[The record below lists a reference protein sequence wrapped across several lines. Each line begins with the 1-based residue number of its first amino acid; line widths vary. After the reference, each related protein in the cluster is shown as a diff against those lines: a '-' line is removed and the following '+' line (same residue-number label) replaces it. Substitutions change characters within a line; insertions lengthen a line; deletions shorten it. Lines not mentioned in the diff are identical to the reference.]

1 MASANSV
8 QMDIIVRAIDQTK
21 GTFQSIGRE
30 MKNLNVPSASKASQQ
45 YNQLMK
51 DVSQLE
57 NKLKSLA
64 GTDISNKDLMS
75 MTKDVNSLNTGI
87 EKLASSTQS
96 IRFDAA
102 VNQLKQLE
110 TATQN
115 VGSAVSSKMTAAFK
129 EAGRTDVT
137 STLQKGLDN
146 LTNSAKNLDFKNLTN
161 LSSQTK
167 IVEKD
172 FENMSNKV
180 QSEITRIEKAQAKTL
195 ASGKEVSPQ
204 SAANLS
210 MYKNIQQMLDVERQ
224 KFREN
229 TAAAREL
236 NQAIAQGAG
245 SAGIAKATHQFD
257 ALKHSIDNSK
267 LAIKDTTSQMT
278 NFTTGLSKIND
289 IKAQTSSLVSSFLS
303 VSTVLTTITS
313 KIYDT
318 FNTVKELDKSMTE
331 QAVVTTSTVGDLWG
345 QLPEYTKNA
354 IELGVATK
362 DVYDATTL
370 YVQQGLDAQTS
381 LGVGIETLK
390 MARVAG
396 MEAAKATDA
405 MTAAL
410 RGFNLESN
418 QANAQKINDV
428 YSKIAAE
435 TASNVAELSTAMEKT
450 ASLANASGMDVE
462 TTTGFLAQ
470 MIETTREA
478 PENLGTALKTIIARF
493 QNIKDNPL
501 EVITDDSGSYSYNKV
516 DEALQSIGVS
526 LKEDNGDFRNFGD
539 VILDISKKWNTLSQA
554 QQKYIAT
561 QAAGSRQQS
570 RFIALVG
577 NNDRLQ
583 EILGSAYD
591 SAGAGEQQ
599 YEKTLDSLESKLQQ
613 LKNSYDNFAM
623 SIMNQD
629 IIKTAVDTATGL
641 LTVLNKIV
649 DFGGSLGSIFGDT
662 GESIGKTV
670 TAVTLFITGLKGL
683 SALLPSIKD
692 GLTGFFSFLTTG
704 FKPVK
709 PKETFSN
716 IKNSFFGKD
725 LFTVNEA
732 TAKKEAS
739 VSAKKVSGFYKTA
752 LQQNKVGT
760 LDGKDFSSFD
770 FYKRIQDNINKNQG
784 KKITLDVFD
793 GVKLDVNSLNA
804 EGLKALSDLE
814 EDLKK
819 KSIELIKQSENEQ
832 LKNITGNF
840 AKQAANGDKQAAYQT
855 LKADLMN
862 KFGTVGEEK
871 SPLINVVRQFQQD
884 KETISQTLDDI
895 KQTVQA
901 KVRSINESPIIGY
914 GKEEAKFSGIKDIAQ
929 NLEEPLNK
937 LKQMKGVAEEDI
949 QAIEQAFN
957 KGDFDGF
964 QEKLNEAFNKAEAA
978 ITENTKLPNE
988 IQIIVD
994 KIETALNS
1002 AGTGAQIN
1010 LQPLIAELEAEIS
1023 TFAEQSEGAATE
1035 EGKQIGQNII
1045 DGVKARLSQGNVGG
1059 AIDFMKQQL
1068 GSSVSGQSFDPKV
1081 ATNITTAQDNINKY
1095 SQGLNTTVMAASMAA
1110 GAIATLVSN
1119 LGDVGPAFSGAA
1131 GGIGAGLTAFSSLAM
1146 IIPQIGTALSGLE
1159 GVFGTIGTALTGP
1172 IGIGVTAAIAGIVAI
1187 VTAVHKYKEEV
1198 RKQNIEAAKDVQ
1210 DTWTKASEKVQKNL
1224 DTINSVK
1231 NDYDNLS
1238 QGVDVNTNQNLSLGT
1253 EDYQKYLD
1261 TVNKIAETSP
1271 ELVKGYDSQG
1281 NAILEAGAA
1290 AEAAAVQQRE
1300 LAKAQKEYLKEASG
1314 QKLLQGAISTEEQD
1328 KDQSKRLK
1336 NVEGLTTTGI
1346 QTLTDLSTNGVN
1358 TSKYYENTKNTYSKM
1373 LDLDKDYR
1381 KAVAEAEAKYQKDTS
1396 NTAAK
1401 ATLDR
1406 LTTAQSE
1413 NSKAIEQYK
1422 KDYADYTSWAQ
1433 KYAEQNAKDLNVQG
1447 NGVAL
1452 SKNAAEEIALT
1463 SNSAEEATTT
1473 INQYNEEMA
1482 KLQSGSEG
1490 AAKSLGDPQ
1499 KKIDKLKEQL
1509 NDGKITIDQYRDKV
1523 KEISD
1528 AWDGVD
1534 LGKNATEGAKKA
1546 LEDYTNALD
1555 KAASAPPIS
1564 VDEVFNPLA
1573 GNIKSAEGMADNL
1586 SKQVTSDFY
1595 TAAKSVSSTLDTVL
1609 SKENTAGYG
1618 SKTFWAGSTDL
1629 LGEKAISDAK
1639 GNIDKVKKQ
1648 LNSLKTAFKPGEEGA
1663 KAFTELLVKNRKKL
1677 EKYKMEGA
1685 IAGIETD
1692 ANGNFKFE
1700 NLDLTKLDK
1709 IAETLQVSK
1718 EAAAAM
1724 FNNLAQFTKGTYTNV
1739 AKLNDAL
1746 TANKMGIQGKE
1757 EGTLIDK
1764 GGLKGMAMSAGLTED
1779 EWKHTAKQLKDNNV
1793 YTVDT
1798 TKDAKVQANQLYEA
1812 MSKLKI
1818 GDSTAKAIDSSALIK
1833 TMYQLG
1839 ESQDNARAILT
1850 EMQTKGQLSEKVDDD
1865 TLAEAWKNLE
1875 ASNGEEIADESLNVQ
1890 QGILAGVESIQ
1901 ALLGK
1906 DVTAGEADKL
1916 DEKSAEIRKDAA
1928 SDLNKS
1934 TSKDLSGLSLKQL
1947 DAQKSSLSSNKK
1959 ELENTSAKL
1968 AEQRKREEE
1977 ALADAKAGG
1986 HADKDQLQKYEDNI
2000 DKLKS
2005 EKEAVDKLVDSYDKQ
2020 SEAINKAIE
2029 SKKESKKLDEVNLS
2043 NKTSMQDVASKTG
2056 IDSKVQTKL
2065 KKEFNVDS
2073 LSDIKTYDATVGKK
2087 GKTIPVKLQTT
2098 LEAKDSKEVLN
2109 LLKDNGK
2116 LEKNATVS
2124 IKESDDGSKIAK
2136 ILGKDG
2142 ETHTF
2147 KINADTSSLEEI
2159 KSKYQTYKTQIEG
2172 NSIKIK
2178 TEVSKKDSD
2187 EVLNT
2192 LKNKSLLKGAQ
2203 SISISVK
2210 GDKKIVEVLGQG
2222 NKKKTYEVDVKGNV
2236 KDLDDKLDKTAKKPR
2251 TAKIETEEV
2260 GKDGTNKKKGNKIET
2275 EEVRKG
2281 GTNKK
2286 KGDKKETITVTVKA
2300 DTSKFKSQI
2309 KKAAKTPTKVKVSAN
2324 TTSAKKSIK
2333 SLSKNTKSK
2342 VKVSANTSSA
2352 KGSIKKLSSTKV
2364 KLNATANTSKAA
2376 ASIKKL
2382 SNIKPRVKVGA
2393 DVSSA
2398 KNSINALDGKRIDID
2413 VYYTEHNKPKG
2424 KNAAGNASY
2433 SDIYGS
2439 YNTFDAFSEFNSF
2452 AKGNQHIRGTGNK
2465 RGGLTLTGELGPE
2478 IAWFPSR
2485 GTARLLG
2492 QNGPELTYLPKDAVV
2507 FNNQDSKKIA
2517 KRGGINKD
2525 IGSLSGGT
2533 AKGRGGP
2540 SWEASNKSSSGRKR
2554 KSSNLSGTEPKAQA
2568 KTKTKTK
2575 SKTKS
2580 KTETKGKNSNYK
2592 LHLWVY
2598 NIEKKITHEQ
2608 ELQNRL
2614 TEKQNQLLQYHQGS
2628 LEQVL
2633 ANYKKQKS
2641 EVQKE
2646 LELQQKL
2653 ADYYNKKLKTLDK
2666 TGKIAIKH
2674 KKTSKS
2680 KKDTTKKINAGKYIT
2695 KDKNGAYTIDYKK
2708 INKEIKNGNE
2718 RKALE
2723 EKLKSKL
2730 DDYTQGYDSAQG
2742 AAESLQTK
2750 LFELSKAMKDA
2761 IPENIFSR
2769 LVRLQKQI
2777 DQTTTKLNRANNIL
2791 SILQRGHSVDGIA
2804 SNIQNLRSVFGS
2816 TFSSM
2821 SQIITKSQKEYAQAN
2836 KKMQDNLQETLFE
2849 RKETE
2854 TTTKKVTKKTNYQ
2867 KGKEAKNTLLN
2878 NSKKLKLTKK
2888 QKSQVKQGKKIT
2900 LTKSQK
2906 KILKNNAELNRE
2918 YNAYNKYRSSYNK
2931 GQEKIKK
2938 ANAAVTKAKSSK
2950 TYTFAKKS
2958 LNNAKNVIKKDKSLK
2973 NKKAIKEAMKDNKKI
2988 STKGITNKTDLKEI
3002 KAYNKSVDKYNKANK
3017 KVRNAK
3023 TKANETKKN
3032 VTKKTT
3038 TTTKKTTTSKNR
3050 EFKLG
3055 DYIEYDNNGNIQWT
3069 TDTNGKFK
3077 WQNDRDNKVL
3087 NAEDVN
3093 VLKDQYSELESLQDT
3108 FNQYRDEILTQLSS
3122 MYDAID
3128 NNISND
3134 ADLAQQLIDA
3144 QTTEEQNTIDSLS
3157 AINDAINDA
3166 NDNIIQR
3173 MQYQINLQRNQ
3184 RDNAKTEKD
3193 IQDKLNR
3200 LAFLQQDG
3208 SASNA
3213 SKIAS
3218 LQKEII
3224 DAQDNYG
3231 DNLVDQEIERIQ
3243 HQMDEAKAQ
3252 RERQITLLEG
3262 IKDSVVNTIAKV
3274 ETADNLIRQLQS
3286 GNIQAAINA
3295 KDAITKII
3303 SDSWNN
3309 ASTSYFQKLDNLRT
3323 LNETMNKA
3331 AESDGSLNSYI
3342 INGDSIGSAIAKT
3355 IMEHPESGTA
3365 AQYRTSTGHLND
3377 EAKNQIEAD
3386 VNSGTMT
3393 AEEQQAWKDKAAS
3406 GTLSESDQKIVDD
3419 VISSINKANIN
3430 QLSYNAQMGKLT
3442 YDVIKSQGI
3451 TKAALD
3457 AQNIS
3462 LSTLRNT
3469 DKLTAKQAEELG
3481 YNVSALQSAGYS
3493 KNDIISSGAS
3503 ISALKAGG
3511 YSAKEINQAYS
3522 WTDILKATN
3531 SKGNKLYSLKDLK
3544 KWAGESDLQKAIA
3557 GTKTA
3562 KDTVDAF
3569 ASLGLISP
3577 GSKGI
3582 KNAATLLKRAEGISG
3597 AQLIKALAS
3606 SSTYKWTDI
3615 IQSREWKD
3623 DRLVATFKNNNAFV
3637 AAFKK
3642 IRGKKAYN
3650 KAKKAKASKY
3660 LHGGFADYTGP
3671 AWLDGSKAR
3680 PEAVLSATDTKNF
3693 VQLRDVLS
3701 SVSKGAGSNTTTYGD
3716 IHYNIEMNVD
3726 RIEKDVDVN
3735 KLTNDIM
3742 RNISKK
3748 AGYRNINAIR
3758 NMK

>member
-1 MASANSV
+1 M
-8 QMDIIVRAIDQTK
+8 
-21 GTFQSIGRE
+21 
-30 MKNLNVPSASKASQQ
+30 
-45 YNQLMK
+45 
-51 DVSQLE
+51 
-57 NKLKSLA
+57 
-64 GTDISNKDLMS
+64 
-75 MTKDVNSLNTGI
+75 
-87 EKLASSTQS
+87 
-96 IRFDAA
+96 
-102 VNQLKQLE
+102 
-110 TATQN
+110 
-115 VGSAVSSKMTAAFK
+115 
-129 EAGRTDVT
+129 
-137 STLQKGLDN
+137 
-146 LTNSAKNLDFKNLTN
+146 
-161 LSSQTK
+161 
-167 IVEKD
+167 
-172 FENMSNKV
+172 
-180 QSEITRIEKAQAKTL
+180 
-195 ASGKEVSPQ
+195 
-204 SAANLS
+204 
-210 MYKNIQQMLDVERQ
+210 
-224 KFREN
+224 
-229 TAAAREL
+229 
-236 NQAIAQGAG
+236 
-245 SAGIAKATHQFD
+245 
-257 ALKHSIDNSK
+257 
-267 LAIKDTTSQMT
+267 
-278 NFTTGLSKIND
+278 
-289 IKAQTSSLVSSFLS
+289 
-303 VSTVLTTITS
+303 
-313 KIYDT
+313 
-318 FNTVKELDKSMTE
+318 
-331 QAVVTTSTVGDLWG
+331 
-345 QLPEYTKNA
+345 
-354 IELGVATK
+354 
-362 DVYDATTL
+362 
-370 YVQQGLDAQTS
+370 
-381 LGVGIETLK
+381 
-390 MARVAG
+390 
-396 MEAAKATDA
+396 
-405 MTAAL
+405 
-410 RGFNLESN
+410 
-418 QANAQKINDV
+418 
-428 YSKIAAE
+428 
-435 TASNVAELSTAMEKT
+435 
-450 ASLANASGMDVE
+450 
-462 TTTGFLAQ
+462 
-470 MIETTREA
+470 
-478 PENLGTALKTIIARF
+478 
-493 QNIKDNPL
+493 
-501 EVITDDSGSYSYNKV
+501 
-516 DEALQSIGVS
+516 
-526 LKEDNGDFRNFGD
+526 
-539 VILDISKKWNTLSQA
+539 
-554 QQKYIAT
+554 
-561 QAAGSRQQS
+561 
-570 RFIALVG
+570 
-577 NNDRLQ
+577 
-583 EILGSAYD
+583 
-591 SAGAGEQQ
+591 
-599 YEKTLDSLESKLQQ
+599 QQ

-629 IIKTAVDTATGL
+629 IVKAAVDAATNL

-649 DFGGSLGSIFGDT
+649 DFGGSIGSIFGDT
-662 GESIGKTV
+662 GESIGKTI
-670 TAVTLFITGLKGL
+670 TAVTLFIAGLKGL
-683 SALLPSIKD
+683 SALLPSIRD

-709 PKETFSN
+709 SKETFSN

-725 LFTVNEA
+725 LFTLNEA

-739 VSAKKVSGFYKTA
+739 VSAKKVSGFYKAA

-770 FYKRIQDNINKNQG
+770 FYKRIQDNIDKNQG

-840 AKQAANGDKQAAYQT
+840 AKRAVNGDKQAAYQT

-871 SPLINVVRQFQQD
+871 SPLINVVRKFQQD

-895 KQTVQA
+895 KQTAQA
-901 KVRSINESPIIGY
+901 KVQSINESPIIGY
-914 GKEEAKFSGIKDIAQ
+914 DKEEAKFSGIKDIAQ

-957 KGDFDGF
+957 KGDFNGF
-964 QEKLNEAFNKAEAA
+964 QEKLNEAFNKAEAT
-978 ITENTKLPNE
+978 ITKNTKLPNK
-988 IQIIVD
+988 IQIVVD

-1010 LQPLIAELEAEIS
+1010 LQPLIAELEAKIS
-1023 TFAEQSEGAATE
+1023 TFAEQSKGAATE
-1035 EGKQIGQNII
+1035 EGKQIGQNVI
-1045 DGVKARLSQGNVGG
+1045 DGVIARLSQGDVGG
-1059 AIDFMKQQL
+1059 SVDFLKQQL
-1068 GSSVSGQSFDPKV
+1068 GSLVSKWSVDLKV
-1081 ATNITTAQDNINKY
+1081 AGNMSTAQNNINKY
-1095 SQGLNTTVMAASMAA
+1095 SKGLNAATMAASMAA

-1119 LGDVGPAFSGAA
+1119 LNGVSPAFSAAA
-1131 GGIGAGLTAFSSLAM
+1131 GGIGAGLTTFSSLAM
-1146 IIPQIGTALSGLE
+1146 VIPQIGEAMSGLKN
-1159 GVFGTIGTALTGP
+1159 VFGTIGTALTGK
-1172 IGIGVTAAIAGIVAI
+1172 IGIGVTAVVAGIVTVATVI
-1187 VTAVHKYKEEV
+1187 HKYHEEV

-1210 DTWTKASEKVQKNL
+1210 DTWTKTSEKVQQNL

-1231 NDYDNLS
+1231 DDYNNLS
-1238 QGVDVNTNQNLSLGT
+1238 QGVDVSTNQNLSLSV

-1261 TVNKIAETSP
+1261 TVNKIAEINP

-1281 NAILEAGAA
+1281 NAILAVGAA
-1290 AEAAAVQQRE
+1290 AAAAAAQQKK
-1300 LAKAQKEYLKEASG
+1300 LAKAQKEYLKESNG
-1314 QKLLQGAISTEEQD
+1314 QILFQGAVSTEEQD
-1328 KDQSKRLK
+1328 EDQQKRLK
-1336 NVEGLTTTGI
+1336 AIIGPGSR
-1346 QTLTDLSTNGVN
+1346 TLTDFHSYGIN
-1358 TSKYYENTKNTYSKM
+1358 TDKYFDDAKNTYSKM
-1373 LDLDKDYR
+1373 LDLDKDFR
-1381 KAVAEAEAKYQKDTS
+1381 KAIAKAEAKYQKDTS
-1396 NTAAK
+1396 NTTAK

-1406 LTTAQSE
+1406 LREGQSK
-1413 NSKAIEQYK
+1413 NSIAMEQYK
-1422 KDYADYTSWAQ
+1422 KDYADYISWTQ
-1433 KYAEQNAKDLNVQG
+1433 KYAEQSAKDLNMKG

-1452 SKNAAEEIALT
+1452 SKSAAEEIALT
-1463 SNSAEEATTT
+1463 SDSAEDAMTA
-1473 INQYNEEMA
+1473 INQYNKEMA
-1482 KLQSGSEG
+1482 KLQSCNED

-1499 KKIDKLKEQL
+1499 EKIDKLKEQL
-1509 NDGKITIDQYRDKV
+1509 NDGKITIDQYREKV
-1523 KEISD
+1523 KKISD
-1528 AWDGVD
+1528 AWKNVD
-1534 LGKNATEGAKKA
+1534 LGENATEGAKKA
-1546 LEDYTNALD
+1546 LEDFTNALD

-1564 VDEVFNPLA
+1564 IDEVFNPLA
-1573 GNIKSAEGMADNL
+1573 GNIKSAEGMADSL
-1586 SKQVTSDFY
+1586 SKQVTSDYY
-1595 TAAKSVSSTLDTVL
+1595 TAAKSISSTLDTVL

-1629 LGEKAISDAK
+1629 LGDKFISKAK
-1639 GNIDKVKKQ
+1639 GNIDTVKKQ

-1663 KAFTELLVKNRKKL
+1663 KAFTKLLVKNKDKL

-1685 IAGIETD
+1685 TAGIETD
-1692 ANGNFKFE
+1692 ANGNFTFE

-1724 FNNLAQFTKGTYTNV
+1724 FNNLSQFTKGTYTNV
-1739 AKLNDAL
+1739 SKLNGAL
-1746 TANKMGIQGKE
+1746 VANKMGIQGKK

-1779 EWKHTAKQLKDNNV
+1779 EWKHTSKQLKDNNV

-1818 GDSTAKAIDSSALIK
+1818 GNSTAKAIDSSALVK

-1839 ESQDNARAILT
+1839 ESQDNAKAILDV
-1850 EMQTKGQLSEKVDDD
+1850 MKSKGQLSEKVDDD
-1865 TLAEAWKNLE
+1865 TLAEMWKNLE
-1875 ASNGEEIADESLNVQ
+1875 KSNGEEIVDESLNIQ
-1890 QGILAGVESIQ
+1890 QNILAEIESIE

-1906 DVTAGEADKL
+1906 DVTDGEAEKL
-1916 DEKSAEIRKDAA
+1916 NEESGEVRKNAETN
-1928 SDLNKS
+1928 LETS
-1934 TSKDLSGLSLKQL
+1934 TSKDLSGLSLEQL
-1947 DAQKSSLSSNKK
+1947 DAQKTSLSANKK

-1968 AEQRKREEE
+1968 AKQQAREEE
-1977 ALADAKAGG
+1977 ALADAIAGG
-1986 HADKDQLQKYEDNI
+1986 RAKPEQLEKYKSNIQKIKN
-2000 DKLKS
+2000 
-2005 EKEAVDKLVDSYDKQ
+2005 EKTAVDELVTKFDNQYN
-2020 SEAINKAIE
+2020 AIDETIK
-2029 SKKESKKLDEVNLS
+2029 SKKKSKKQAPKEVKLS
-2043 NKTSMQDVASKTG
+2043 NKKTMQDTASN
-2056 IDSKVQTKL
+2056 IDSNSKDLL
-2065 KKEFNVDS
+2065 KKFYNVDS
-2073 LSDIKTYDATVGKK
+2073 LSDIKSYDATVGKK
-2087 GKTIPVKLQTT
+2087 GQTIPIKLETT
-2098 LEAKDSKEVLN
+2098 LKSKNSKEVLN
-2109 LLKDNGK
+2109 LLNDNGK
-2116 LEKNATVS
+2116 LEKDATVS
-2124 IKESDDGSKIAK
+2124 IKESDDGSKIAQV
-2136 ILGKDG
+2136 LGEDG
-2142 ETHTF
+2142 KTHTF
-2147 KINADTSSLEEI
+2147 KIDADTSSLKEI
-2159 KSKYQTYKTQIEG
+2159 KSKYQTYKTDIEG
-2172 NSIKIK
+2172 NPVKIK
-2178 TEVSKKDSD
+2178 TEVNKRDSSKILST
-2187 EVLNT
+2187 LN
-2192 LKNKSLLKGAQ
+2192 NKKLLKGAQ
-2203 SISISVK
+2203 SIDISVK
-2210 GDKKIVEVLGQG
+2210 GDKKIVEILSKG

-2236 KDLDDKLDKTAKKPR
+2236 KDLDDKINKATHKK
-2251 TAKIETEEV
+2251 
-2260 GKDGTNKKKGNKIET
+2260 NKEQ
-2275 EEVRKG
+2275 
-2281 GTNKK
+2281 
-2286 KGDKKETITVTVKA
+2286 TITTKTKLDDSLTLKKLKKIGKPVK
-2300 DTSKFKSQI
+2300 
-2309 KKAAKTPTKVKVSAN
+2309 TKVKVSAD
-2324 TTSAKKSIK
+2324 TSSANKKVK
-2333 SLSKNTKSK
+2333 SVGKNVKSK
-2342 VKVSANTSSA
+2342 VKVYATTSPA
-2352 KGSIKKLSSTKV
+2352 RASIKKLNNIKPKIAIS
-2364 KLNATANTSKAA
+2364 ATTSKASS
-2376 ASIKKL
+2376 SIKKL
-2382 SNIKPRVKVGA
+2382 SNIKPKVNVSA
-2393 DVSSA
+2393 NTSSA
-2398 KNSINALDGKRIDID
+2398 KSSINALDGKKVTID
-2413 VYYTEHNKPKG
+2413 VYYNEHGKPEFTHD
-2424 KNAAGNASY
+2424 AAGNASY
-2433 SDIYGS
+2433 SDVYSS
-2439 YNTFDAFSEFNSF
+2439 YDMFGMPDEFNSF
-2452 AKGNQHIRGTGNK
+2452 ARGSQNTRGTGNK

-2492 QNGPELTYLPKDAVV
+2492 QGGPELTYLPKDAVV
-2507 FNNQDSKKIA
+2507 FNYQDSKKIA
-2517 KRGGINKD
+2517 ERGGINKD
-2525 IGSLSGGT
+2525 IRSLSGGDKKKKAT
-2533 AKGRGGP
+2533 AHGKGALRLSNEPGG
-2540 SWEASNKSSSGRKR
+2540 STKTSTKTSSKTSSKTSNKTS
-2554 KSSNLSGTEPKAQA
+2554 
-2568 KTKTKTK
+2568 
-2575 SKTKS
+2575 SKTSS
-2580 KTETKGKNSNYK
+2580 KNKVSNKGTISKYK

-2614 TEKQNQLLQYHQGS
+2614 AEKQNQLLQYHQGS
-2628 LEQVL
+2628 LKQVL

-2646 LELQQKL
+2646 LKLQQKL
-2653 ADYYNKKLKTLDK
+2653 ANYYNKKLKTLDK
-2666 TGKIAIKH
+2666 TGKIAIKY

-2718 RKALE
+2718 RKAIE

-2750 LFELSKAMKDA
+2750 LLELSQAMKDA
-2761 IPENIFSR
+2761 IPENIFSK
-2769 LVRLQKQI
+2769 LIRLQKQI
-2777 DQTTTKLNRANNIL
+2777 DQATTKLNRTSNIL
-2791 SILQRGHSVDGIA
+2791 SILQKGHSVDGIT
-2804 SNIQNLRSVFGS
+2804 SDIQSLRNVFGS

-2836 KKMQDNLQETLFE
+2836 KKMQDNLQETLFG

-2878 NSKKLKLTKK
+2878 DSKKLKLTKK

-2906 KILKNNAELNRE
+2906 KILKNNAKLNKE

-2938 ANAAVTKAKSSK
+2938 VNAVVTKAKSSK

-2988 STKGITNKTDLKEI
+2988 STKGITNKADLKEI

-3017 KVRNAK
+3017 KVINAK

-3050 EFKLG
+3050 KFKLG

-3144 QTTEEQNTIDSLS
+3144 QTTEQQNEIDSLS
-3157 AINDAINDA
+3157 AINDTINNA

-3184 RDNAKTEKD
+3184 RTNAKTEKD

-3213 SKIAS
+3213 SEIAS
-3218 LQKEII
+3218 LQKEIS
-3224 DAQDNYG
+3224 DAQDSYG
-3231 DNLVDQEIERIQ
+3231 DSLVDQEIERIQ
-3243 HQMDEAKAQ
+3243 HQIDEAKAQ

-3262 IKDSVVNTIAKV
+3262 IKDSVVNTISKV
-3274 ETADNLIRQLQS
+3274 ETADDLIKQLQS
-3286 GNIQAAINA
+3286 GNIESATNA
-3295 KDAITKII
+3295 KNDII
-3303 SDSWNN
+3303 KTVSDSWNN
-3309 ASTSYFQKLDNLRT
+3309 ANTSYFQKLDNLKT
-3323 LNETMNKA
+3323 LNETINKA
-3331 AESDGSLNSYI
+3331 AQSNGYFNSYI
-3342 INGDSIGSAIAKT
+3342 TNGDSIGSAIAKT
-3355 IMEHPESGTA
+3355 IMEHSESSVA
-3365 AQYRTSTGHLND
+3365 AQYKTVTGHLTA

-3419 VISSINKANIN
+3419 VVSSINKANIN

-3569 ASLGLISP
+3569 ASLGLISSGP
-3577 GSKGI
+3577 NGI

-3615 IQSREWKD
+3615 IQSGEWKD
-3623 DRLVATFKNNNAFV
+3623 DRLVATFKDNNDFV

-3642 IRGKKAYN
+3642 IRGEKAYN

-3660 LHGGFADYTGP
+3660 LHGGFANYTGP

-3726 RIEKDVDVN
+3726 KIEKDVDVN

-3748 AGYRNINAIR
+3748 AGYRNINTVR